1 MEKLTLEDKIMGRTE
16 PLPKTDLQLKAFT
29 AETKY
34 IVHAEGRE
42 NAKTVDGVFVA
53 RILSKES
60 KEEITN
66 GTIEIKANGL
76 VIKRIEEVEPTIRE
90 NRIVEE
96 EQPPKPKRKRV
107 K

>member
-1 MEKLTLEDKIMGRTE
+1 MEKLTLEDKIMGRKE
-16 PLPKTDLQLKAFT
+16 SLPKTELQLKAFT
-29 AETKY
+29 TETKY

-42 NAKTVDGVFVA
+42 NVKIVDGVFVA

-76 VIKRIEEVEPTIRE
+76 VIKRIVEDEPTIKE
-90 NRIVEE
+90 NLTVEE
-96 EQPPKPKRKRV
+96 TPKPKRKRV